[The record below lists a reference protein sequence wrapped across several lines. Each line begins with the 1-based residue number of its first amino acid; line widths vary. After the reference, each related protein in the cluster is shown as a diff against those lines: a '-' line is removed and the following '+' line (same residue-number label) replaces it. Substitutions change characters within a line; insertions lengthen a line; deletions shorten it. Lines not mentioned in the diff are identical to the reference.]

1 MQEANVVK
9 VKSLTDKLIKNDNM
23 IKEKLFDLILSQQ
36 LKTISIE
43 KYVN

>member
-23 IKEKLFDLILSQQ
+23 IKEKLFDLIY
-36 LKTISIE
+36 KPPIE
-43 KYVN
+43 NHIN